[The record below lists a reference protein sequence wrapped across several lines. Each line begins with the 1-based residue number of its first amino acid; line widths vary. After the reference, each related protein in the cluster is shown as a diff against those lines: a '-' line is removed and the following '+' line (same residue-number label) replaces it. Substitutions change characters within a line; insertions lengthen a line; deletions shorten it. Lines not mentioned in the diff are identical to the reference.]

1 MYRCQLYNKI
11 DCLSP
16 SPQPRPSIGFPRTLF
31 RATIAVGDDVNDPT
45 TNRELVYVQLGNHD
59 NSRVASRSNPMLVD
73 GLHMIQT
80 LLPGTVVT
88 YYGDELGLMDTNVR
102 WDQTVDPAG
111 LNVGPYRYL
120 KFSRDPVRTPFP
132 WDSSF
137 NAGKRE
143 SNETSFTFVGY
154 NSLCSNCSLF
164 CAPTLNV
171 QNIDVKTEYDRL
183 V

>member
-1 MYRCQLYNKI
+1 
-11 DCLSP
+11 
-16 SPQPRPSIGFPRTLF
+16 
-31 RATIAVGDDVNDPT
+31 
-45 TNRELVYVQLGNHD
+45 
-59 NSRVASRSNPMLVD
+59 MLVD

-88 YYGDELGLMDTNVR
+88 YYGDELGLIDTNVR

-143 SNETSFTFVGY
+143 PNETSFRSV
-154 NSLCSNCSLF
+154 
-164 CAPTLNV
+164 
-171 QNIDVKTEYDRL
+171 
-183 V
+183 